1 MLHFNAKINEVKGEI
16 PSIATTAATTSAI
29 TTAENKIPNVSDL
42 VKKKKNYD
50 AEIKYIKDK
59 YFTTFDYNNFTNN
72 ILDEKITTKKLV
84 NESVLNEKIKT
95 LIANKEIKKKKKNA
109 TKAEL
114 KAEQDEIVKI
124 QTYGLSIFI
133 YQS

>member
-50 AEIKYIKDK
+50 TEIKYIKDK

-84 NESVLNEKIKT
+84 NESVLNEKIKP

-114 KAEQDEIVKI
+114 EAEQDEIVKI

>member
-42 VKKKKNYD
+42 VKKKKKNYD

-95 LIANKEIKKKKKNA
+95 LIANKEIKKKKKCNKGRIKSRA
-109 TKAEL
+109 R
-114 KAEQDEIVKI
+114 
-124 QTYGLSIFI
+124 
-133 YQS
+133 

>member
-1 MLHFNAKINEVKGEI
+1 MLHFNAKINEEKGEI
-16 PSIATTAATTSAI
+16 PSIAITAATTSVF
-29 TTAENKIPNVSDL
+29 TTVENKIPNVSDL
-42 VKKKKNYD
+42 VKKKKKKNYD

-59 YFTTFDYNNFTNN
+59 YFTTFDYNNFMNN
-72 ILDEKITTKKLV
+72 ILDEKITTKKVV
-84 NESVLNEKIKT
+84 NESILNGKIT
-95 LIANKEIKKKKKNA
+95 T

-124 QTYGLSIFI
+124 ETYGLSIFI

>member
-1 MLHFNAKINEVKGEI
+1 MLVIQ
-16 PSIATTAATTSAI
+16 S
-29 TTAENKIPNVSDL
+29 
-42 VKKKKNYD
+42 KKTNYD

-95 LIANKEIKKKKKNA
+95 LIANKEKKKKKKNA

>member
-1 MLHFNAKINEVKGEI
+1 MLVIQ
-16 PSIATTAATTSAI
+16 S
-29 TTAENKIPNVSDL
+29 
-42 VKKKKNYD
+42 KKTNYD

-95 LIANKEIKKKKKNA
+95 LITNKEIKKKKA

>member
-1 MLHFNAKINEVKGEI
+1 MLHFNAKINEKKGEI
-16 PSIATTAATTSAI
+16 PSIAITAATTSVF
-29 TTAENKIPNVSDL
+29 TTVENKIPNVSDL
-42 VKKKKNYD
+42 VKKKKKKNYD

-84 NESVLNEKIKT
+84 NESILNGKIT
-95 LIANKEIKKKKKNA
+95 T

-124 QTYGLSIFI
+124 ETYGLSIFI

>member
-1 MLHFNAKINEVKGEI
+1 M
-16 PSIATTAATTSAI
+16 
-29 TTAENKIPNVSDL
+29 
-42 VKKKKNYD
+42 
-50 AEIKYIKDK
+50 
-59 YFTTFDYNNFTNN
+59 
-72 ILDEKITTKKLV
+72 
-84 NESVLNEKIKT
+84 NEKIKT
-95 LIANKEIKKKKKNA
+95 LIANKEIKKKKKKNA

>member
-1 MLHFNAKINEVKGEI
+1 M
-16 PSIATTAATTSAI
+16 
-29 TTAENKIPNVSDL
+29 
-42 VKKKKNYD
+42 
-50 AEIKYIKDK
+50 
-59 YFTTFDYNNFTNN
+59 
-72 ILDEKITTKKLV
+72 
-84 NESVLNEKIKT
+84 NEKIKT
-95 LIANKEIKKKKKNA
+95 LIANKEIKKKKNA

>member
-1 MLHFNAKINEVKGEI
+1 MLVIQSK
-16 PSIATTAATTSAI
+16 
-29 TTAENKIPNVSDL
+29 
-42 VKKKKNYD
+42 KKKKNYD

-59 YFTTFDYNNFTNN
+59 YFTTFDYNNFMNN
-72 ILDEKITTKKLV
+72 ILDEKITTKKVV
-84 NESVLNEKIKT
+84 NESILNGKIT
-95 LIANKEIKKKKKNA
+95 T

-124 QTYGLSIFI
+124 ETYGLSIFI

>member
-1 MLHFNAKINEVKGEI
+1 MLHFNAKINEEKGEI
-16 PSIATTAATTSAI
+16 PSIATTAATTSVF
-29 TTAENKIPNVSDL
+29 TTVENKIPNVSDL
-42 VKKKKNYD
+42 VKKKKKNYD

-84 NESVLNEKIKT
+84 NESILNGKIT
-95 LIANKEIKKKKKNA
+95 T

-114 KAEQDEIVKI
+114 KAEKDEIVKI
-124 QTYGLSIFI
+124 ETYGLSIFI

>member
-1 MLHFNAKINEVKGEI
+1 M
-16 PSIATTAATTSAI
+16 
-29 TTAENKIPNVSDL
+29 
-42 VKKKKNYD
+42 
-50 AEIKYIKDK
+50 
-59 YFTTFDYNNFTNN
+59 
-72 ILDEKITTKKLV
+72 
-84 NESVLNEKIKT
+84 NEKIKT
-95 LIANKEIKKKKKNA
+95 LIANKEIKKKKKIA